1 RGSALV
7 KTPSSRSRAL
17 LLRMTSADQRRTGA
31 ERDDRGALFLRAR
44 FFVAMADDPWARAG
58 RFPARRSRKPRA
70 QGWYA
75 RGRSR
80 ICYWGRPHFIELST
94 EGCIVEN
101 VPGTGNG
108 SRGQESAAVRQTG
121 RAEQRGTRAPARQE
135 GGRAL

>member
-1 RGSALV
+1 MADWNGPALRLVLASAERFSDRAISRGSALV

-31 ERDDRGALFLRAR
+31 EREDRGALFLRAR
-44 FFVAMADDPWARAG
+44 FFFAMADDPWARAG

-94 EGCIVEN
+94 EG
-101 VPGTGNG
+101 
-108 SRGQESAAVRQTG
+108 
-121 RAEQRGTRAPARQE
+121 
-135 GGRAL
+135 